1 MKLLTKAK
9 AALVGLVLSLAV
21 GSAQA
26 RADALEKIA
35 AGPPAVYAGAT
46 LFGVPV
52 SDLTS
57 WAMFVYA
64 LLLIAWHLKTKWLAK
79 KAEGGEA

>member
-1 MKLLTKAK
+1 MDPEKL
-9 AALVGLVLSLAV
+9 
-21 GSAQA
+21 
-26 RADALEKIA
+26 DALERGA
-35 AGPPAVYAGAT
+35 AIPPAAYAGAT

-57 WAMFVYA
+57 WLMFVYA

-79 KAEGGEA
+79 HERDKP